1 MLESR
6 PEPVKMRS
14 VIFNPTKPAMPWPPL
29 LVLFSLAAG
38 ALGAA
43 PTG

>member
-14 VIFNPTKPAMPWPPL
+14 VIFNPTKPAMPWLTL
-29 LVLFSLAAG
+29 LVLFFIAVG
-38 ALGAA
+38 RLGAA